1 MENKGTPRSAQPY
14 GDHRQGG
21 YDQGRDGRDNR
32 YDNRGG
38 EHWAR
43 GQQLPRQCR
52 SRSYMV
58 RDYRRYGYAPPPRGH
73 AYYRTNS
80 GDVVMVAVATGIIAS
95 IIAGSN
101 NAGNGRPG
109 DASPNPYG
117 QQRYGQPGGGYAQ
130 PSYDGRSPH

>member
-1 MENKGTPRSAQPY
+1 
-14 GDHRQGG
+14 
-21 YDQGRDGRDNR
+21 
-32 YDNRGG
+32 
-38 EHWAR
+38 
-43 GQQLPRQCR
+43 
-52 SRSYMV
+52 MV